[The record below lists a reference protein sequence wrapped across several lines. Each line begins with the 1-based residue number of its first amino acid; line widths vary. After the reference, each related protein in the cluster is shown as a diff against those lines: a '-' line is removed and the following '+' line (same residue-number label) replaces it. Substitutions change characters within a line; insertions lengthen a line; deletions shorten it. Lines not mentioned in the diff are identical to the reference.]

1 MHRCLGQSA
10 VKIGIITQWFAPEQF
25 PLPNSLSERSIIA
38 GDEVTVVTGFPSYP
52 FGKIYDGYTQERAFQ
67 EVIAGAKVYR
77 VRSFLSHDSNAIHR
91 ISTFVSFA
99 ISSTRKS
106 GVLAGVDV
114 NYVYSTPMTAAVAA
128 WWQRKR
134 SGVPYVL
141 HIQDLWP
148 ESVTSSGMLSRGLV
162 ASVVAALIS
171 ALLKPIYSAASHLV
185 VISPTMREALISR
198 GVDRAKITTV
208 LNWDP
213 HFVEG
218 VEEKGLVPASTDTVR
233 FVYAGNLGVMQDV
246 QTILR
251 AADLLREHTNVQIH
265 IYGSGILESELVQM
279 AIEMNLDN
287 VTFHGRVP
295 KEAMVGVYAQSD
307 FQLIT
312 LKDDPLFRM
321 TIPSKFQAAMAHGI
335 PVVST
340 VQGDLRDICRKAEV
354 GWTAQP
360 EDPVS
365 LADAMSRAATA
376 DLVTRKAMVE
386 SCRQL
391 YTNELSP
398 DKGIATVREILED
411 VAICKGRN
419 IS

>member
-1 MHRCLGQSA
+1 M
-10 VKIGIITQWFAPEQF
+10 KIGIVTQWFAPEQF

-38 GDEVTVVTGFPSYP
+38 GDEVTVVTAFPSYP
-52 FGKIYDGYTQERAFQ
+52 FGKIYDGYTQKRAFE

-77 VRSFLSHDSNAIHR
+77 VRSFLSHDSNAIRR
-91 ISTFVSFA
+91 IRTFISFA
-99 ISSTRKS
+99 VSSTKKS

-114 NYVYSTPMTAAVAA
+114 NYVYSTPMTAAMAA
-128 WWQRKR
+128 WWRKKR

-148 ESVTSSGMLSRGLV
+148 ESVTSSGMLSKGLV
-162 ASVVAALIS
+162 SSVVAALIS

-185 VISPTMREALISR
+185 VISPTMNETLVSR
-198 GVDRAKITTV
+198 GVDQAKITTV

-213 HFVEG
+213 DFAQD
-218 VEEKGLVPASTDTVR
+218 VEEKGGVPASRDTVR

-246 QTILR
+246 QTILL
-251 AADLLREHTNVQIH
+251 AADLLREHTKVEIH
-265 IYGSGILESELVQM
+265 IYGSGILEPELVRM
-279 AIEMNLDN
+279 AADMKLAN
-287 VTFHGRVP
+287 VTFNGRVP
-295 KEAMVGVYAQSD
+295 KKAMADVYAQSD

-340 VQGDLRDICRKAEV
+340 VQGDLQDICRQAKV
-354 GWTAQP
+354 GWTAQA

-376 DLVTRKAMVE
+376 DLATRKAMIE
-386 SCRQL
+386 SCHQL
-391 YTNELSP
+391 YTNALSA
-398 DKGIATVREILED
+398 DKGIGTVRKILED

-419 IS
+419 NS